1 MNYQSLRHQIIPINT
16 GKNKLHFGD
25 FQQTK
30 LNTIIATVSTIHC
43 PKSNSN
49 FRALTQNVEE
59 NEIKQVLF
67 LVFSTPF
74 RVISRKIEY
83 LWGQCRSLKLLKCQ

>member
-43 PKSNSN
+43 PKSNSI
-49 FRALTQNVEE
+49 FRDITRNVGEK
-59 NEIKQVLF
+59 EILQVLF
-67 LVFSTPF
+67 LVFSAPF
-74 RVISRKIEY
+74 SVIFRKIEY
-83 LWGQCRSLKLLKCQ
+83 LWDNVAALN